1 MKKVADREEA
11 EIQANIDVNNKF
23 VENVGKQ
30 LIEVEQKNQS
40 IFEAKEVDRMD
51 VLKHMRD
58 Y

>member
-1 MKKVADREEA
+1 MKKIADREEA

-30 LIEVEQKNQS
+30 LIEVEQKNKS

-51 VLKHMRD
+51 VLKHMRE